1 MAKITVHIY
10 NPLGPGEV
18 TQQVIEGE
26 LINVTEVG
34 AYTVAGCGHTGEV
47 TVPGVE
53 GETDPH
59 TYTQSYADREIRV
72 PTNYVTRIDIE
83 YDSPEVQQA

>member
-1 MAKITVHIY
+1 MAKITVHLY
-10 NPLGPGEV
+10 NPIDGK
-18 TQQVIEGE
+18 TDQHVIEGE

-53 GETDPH
+53 GETEPH
-59 TYTQSYADREIRV
+59 TYTQSYADSEIRV

-83 YDSPEVQQA
+83 YDSPEVPKA